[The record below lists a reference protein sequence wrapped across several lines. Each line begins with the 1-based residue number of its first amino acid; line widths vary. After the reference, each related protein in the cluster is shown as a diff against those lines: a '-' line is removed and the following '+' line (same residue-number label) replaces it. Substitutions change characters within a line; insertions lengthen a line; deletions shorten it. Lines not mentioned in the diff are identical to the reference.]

1 MITFDLGCKAGQVD
15 INCTNA
21 TCHGTPSNMSI
32 WGPRWFPRFGAW
44 FDALKAKYPS
54 LLWINNG
61 PYPGDN
67 PEKPAFRGMGA
78 ALLDATRY
86 QATPS
91 RYYTPRFVYGGCYRE
106 GVVDP
111 TSSINTLPSHIIG
124 AM

>member
-1 MITFDLGCKAGQVD
+1 MNSAAERPSDSGLKCCLAVTEERFARE
-15 INCTNA
+15 
-21 TCHGTPSNMSI
+21 GTV
-32 WGPRWFPRFGAW
+32 RA
-44 FDALKAKYPS
+44 DVT
-54 LLWINNG
+54 
-61 PYPGDN
+61 
-67 PEKPAFRGMGA
+67 A
-78 ALLDATRY
+78 AELDTRLAVLDATRY